1 MQFIDGAQF
10 LYLGFN
16 KLRLPLP
23 VDDNHDY
30 VVLMVDGVVLMIIA
44 KQEALQIILLY

>member
-1 MQFIDGAQF
+1 MVGRV
-10 LYLGFN
+10 FN
-16 KLRLPLP
+16 VMMTHWWWVGLIHI

-30 VVLMVDGVVLMIIA
+30 IVLMVDGVVLMIIA